1 VNYYEHHIG
10 DYDEATSHL
19 TACEDGIY
27 SRMIRKYYAK
37 EKPLAAD
44 VAELKRLMRC
54 KSAMERAA
62 VDKILAEFFRL
73 EEDGW
78 HQNTCD
84 EVIAAYQAGEPEREA
99 RKANEDTRVKRHREE
114 RAKLFQ
120 QLTAAGQH
128 AKWNIPIAE
137 LRALVAALPAT
148 GSVTPP
154 ATAPVT
160 PATAPQTPT
169 PTSQPPVKEKGG
181 RKRTAS
187 FDASAIETPPWLD
200 NALWKRWCRD
210 RKARGKAIT
219 EDGATGQ
226 LKRLELYR
234 DEGIHTPEAVLEHA
248 ITSGNQGLFPPPVT
262 KGALQVAKSFR
273 GKDIAAKEKRAEAM
287 TGGIFKAEDQTAP
300 LGEIVEMEQKHARI
314 ASR

>member
-1 VNYYEHHIG
+1 MNYYEHHIG

-37 EKPLAAD
+37 EKPLVAD

-73 EEDGW
+73 EADGW
-78 HQNTCD
+78 HQGTCD

-154 ATAPVT
+154 ATAPAT
-160 PATAPQTPT
+160 PATASQTPT
-169 PTSQPPVKEKGG
+169 PTTQPPVKEKGG
-181 RKRTAS
+181 RKRAAP
-187 FDASAIETPPWLD
+187 FDAATIETPPWLD
-200 NALWKRWCRD
+200 NDTWQRWCRD
-210 RKARGKAIT
+210 RKARGKSIT
-219 EDGATGQ
+219 EEGAKGQ
-226 LKRLELYR
+226 IKRLELYR
-234 DEGIHTPEAVLEHA
+234 QEGIHTPEAVLEHA

-262 KGALQVAKSFR
+262 RGPLQGKQTFR
-273 GKDIAAKEKRAEAM
+273 GKDVADKAARAADM
-287 TGGIFKAEDQTAP
+287 TGGIFPGPDRADTGDA
-300 LGEIVEMEQKHARI
+300 IEMETTHARI
-314 ASR
+314 AGR